1 MTAFG
6 EISLT
11 IDQYYNADSD
21 EEIELEEFQQAKV
34 RMVCLMEL
42 LLRILGGLDHQLI
55 RCGKQILGRQANLV
69 VRIHK
74 VKNNLA

>member
-6 EISLT
+6 ESSLT

-34 RMVCLMEL
+34 RMVCLMEF
-42 LLRILGGLDHQLI
+42 LLRNLGGLDHQLI
-55 RCGKQILGRQANLV
+55 
-69 VRIHK
+69 
-74 VKNNLA
+74 

>member
-6 EISLT
+6 ESRLT
-11 IDQYYNADSD
+11 VDQYYRADSD
-21 EEIELEEFQQAKV
+21 AAIELEEFPQAKV

-42 LLRILGGLDHQLI
+42 LLRNLGGLDHQLI
-55 RCGKQILGRQANLV
+55 CCGKQILGRQANLV
-69 VRIHK
+69 VRIQK